1 MSKPDHTGI
10 FPQYHLDHPSF
21 STLRSWWQELEHDRG
36 ERAYL
41 KRSATLTEI
50 LLSPAFHRLLNQ
62 LGRDKAPP
70 YRYSKLAVIAGLVA
84 RIKHETGEKLG
95 TQMGSPGSSA
105 RKSSVSEP
113 RMRRILA
120 VDGRE
125 TDLDELY
132 TQLRRAL
139 ALLNDEAN
147 IADLAAIIWHWMPM
161 DEKSPHDSRRRLAC
175 DYYAEAPLP
184 ESGA

>member
-1 MSKPDHTGI
+1 MSKPENTGI
-10 FPQYHLDHPSF
+10 FPQYYPDHLSF
-21 STLRSWWQELEHDRG
+21 SILRSWWQALEHDRG

-62 LGRDKAPP
+62 LGRDKVPP
-70 YRYSKLAVIAGLVA
+70 YRYPKLAVIAGLVA
-84 RIKHETGEKLG
+84 RIKRESGQKLG
-95 TQMGSPGSSA
+95 TQMGSSGSSA
-105 RKSSVSEP
+105 SKSSVSEP

-125 TDLDELY
+125 ADLDELY

-139 ALLNDEAN
+139 ALLDEEAN
-147 IADLAAIIWHWMPM
+147 IADLAAIIWHWTAM
-161 DEKSPHDSRRRLAC
+161 DEKSPHDPRRRLAC
-175 DYYAEAPLP
+175 DYYAQAPLP
-184 ESGA
+184 E